1 MRVAIGVVARALGT
15 GIVFVAALVLAVL
28 LHIDA
33 PAARRAIVERVNG
46 VLAPLFVGKLT
57 IERIGGVGLT
67 QLDGIDARVDDADG
81 KVVIHAAGVAG
92 HVSTWALVRAL
103 ARGEIDIEVH
113 QVVLTRAEV
122 NLDEDADG
130 TLRIAKAFLPRAPS
144 APGPPGPSVRL
155 SLPHVHLDHVAV
167 RGRMTGVPSF
177 DADLQ
182 DADAS
187 LSLVPAGTVRID
199 LARSRWVAHDFPG
212 GRESHGDAEGHLI
225 VPSPQGG
232 MLELQVAA
240 RGNVGAVAASADA
253 TYDGGR
259 IDAVAD
265 IPEATPEQ
273 ARTIWAGWP
282 MSEPLAVHAEAH
294 GALPQIALK
303 VHAAVGAAAV
313 DVSGPVT
320 LVPRLQASLHLEGKN
335 IDARV
340 LGTSEPSTDLA
351 AIGDVSVATKP
362 SGAIDAHVVLD
373 VAAGRVGTAQ
383 IPSAALNGD
392 LTRAPSPGGEITGTA
407 KIVIHEPGAPTSVT
421 VRLVPKKHTVVV
433 AFEAAVDAPD
443 LARIPRLRS
452 LGAASG
458 RVLAQADG
466 TIDLGAGTIA
476 ARLAAATEGL
486 EVAGVTVKAA
496 HVEVRASGPVS
507 APSLNVTVAGE
518 DLDVWR
524 LQCSSVEA
532 SAKIGFV
539 GGLTFQDVELS
550 TRASDQEARVRA
562 RLVRVAGD
570 DVRVEDAV
578 VKGFGAP
585 VEATVR
591 LGPGSLYVRARTGEL
606 RLDRIARF
614 LRVDRVSGGRVSFDV
629 DAAVGGGVA
638 EGKVDVEVTGASV
651 AGFDDASAHVEA
663 TLQGRRAAGH
673 VTASVAD
680 IGSIDV
686 QSRSVEIGEGGPRS
700 LASWRRAWGA
710 LDARA
715 HIDLPKLLAHLPAL
729 TLPFKVAAG
738 TVDLT
743 GRLER
748 DSPSDATPAVDVTA
762 TTTGLRLS
770 GGSSVAPSAGAS
782 AAASSGPGGAAPAAS
797 GGASWVLDGIDPRIH
812 VLVDGE
818 TGATALEAEIHD
830 AKGTLAKVDA
840 TSSDVPFATLFAG
853 DGSLAALRKTRVDAR
868 FEVPARG
875 LESLPPVLGVSDLKG
890 EVQAAA
896 DWHGTVDK
904 PSIHATASLRRGLA
918 DPTVAA
924 LPVDV
929 MASADYDGAHAT
941 ATLQAVN
948 RDKVVVDASGTA
960 DVKVGDLIDRRADAT
975 LPWTASARAK
985 LDDLSLRSFP
995 ALSDRQVRGRVKGE
1009 VVLERLHDDA
1019 RASATLAFESFAV
1032 GEVSTK
1038 DARVQATLDG
1048 KVFDG
1053 SLHVEQADGGYV
1065 NARALTGMHWGR
1077 ALLPALDVSQPA
1089 QLGVVASKLRAA
1101 LLLPFVS
1108 NVFNELDGHI
1118 DGDAR
1123 ITVDPA
1129 HMTAQPQGT
1138 ISLKDGTFEVAS
1150 LGGEFGDVSGKLELT
1165 PDGLIKLEDFV
1176 AHGLTGKVEAA
1187 ATARLT
1193 GLAVYSASATVQIQ
1207 RRDALPVV
1215 FDGVQLGT
1223 LDGHLDLAMTRA
1235 ADKKGLEVTVKAPS
1249 LHMELP
1255 STGTHDVQAL
1265 GNLDNVKTGVQGSSG
1280 FVDVPLDYAVDL
1292 GPPGPPRAPIRIAI
1306 QLGNDVVVSRGTSLD
1321 VRLQGEPIVTIA
1333 DDVRVKGQIR
1343 LIRGTLDVNGKP
1355 FEIQSGTI
1363 SFDGDDP
1370 SNPQVVLTA
1379 MWTAHDESGTRV
1391 YADFTGPLKTGKV
1404 SLRSDPPLPGGQNEI
1419 RSLILFGTTDEAS
1432 NQSNAFASA
1441 APALG
1446 AAGSVAAQPINA
1458 ALGGLNRVL
1467 DNIGLAGGITARLD
1481 TSQVNPRPEVE
1492 LQIARDISV
1501 EVSWLIGVP
1510 VPGSNPDTTLATL
1523 NWRFLRNWALAATYG
1538 DAGTSIL
1545 DLVWQHRY

>member
-1 MRVAIGVVARALGT
+1 MRAAIGVVVRALGT
-15 GIVFVAALVLAVL
+15 AVVFVAALVLAVL

-67 QLDGIDARVDDADG
+67 QLEGIDARLDDADG
-81 KVVIHAAGVAG
+81 NVLIHAAGVAG

-103 ARGEIDIEVH
+103 LHGEIDVEVH
-113 QVVLTRAEV
+113 QVALTRAEV
-122 NLDEDADG
+122 NLDEDAGG
-130 TLRIAKAFLPRAPS
+130 TLRIAKAFLPRSPS
-144 APGPPGPSVRL
+144 APGSSPGPDVRL
-155 SLPHVHLDHVAV
+155 SLPHVRLDHVAV
-167 RGRMTGVPSF
+167 RGRMAEVPSF
-177 DADLQ
+177 DADLE

-187 LSLVPAGTVRID
+187 LSLTTSGTVRID

-212 GRESHGDAEGHLI
+212 GRESHGDAEGHLA

-232 MLELQVAA
+232 QLELHVAA
-240 RGNVGAVAASADA
+240 RGNVGAVAATADA

-273 ARTIWAGWP
+273 ARTVWAGWP
-282 MSEPLAVHAEAH
+282 ISLPLAVHAEAH
-294 GALPQIALK
+294 GALPQIAVK
-303 VHAAVGAAAV
+303 VHAAVGAAAL

-320 LVPRLQASLHLEGKN
+320 LVPRLQASLHLEGRN
-335 IDARV
+335 IDARA

-392 LTRAPSPGGEITGTA
+392 LTRAPSPGGVITGTA
-407 KIVIHEPGAPTSVT
+407 KILIHEPGAPTSVT
-421 VRLVPKKHTVVV
+421 VRLVPKKDSLVV

-458 RVLAQADG
+458 RVLARADG
-466 TIDLGAGTIA
+466 TIDLGAGTIV
-476 ARLAAATEGL
+476 ARLAAATESL
-486 EVAGVTVKAA
+486 EVAGITVKAA
-496 HVEVRASGPVS
+496 HAEVRASGPVS
-507 APSLNVTVAGE
+507 APSLNVAFAGE

-532 SAKIGFV
+532 SARVGFV
-539 GGLTFQDVELS
+539 GGLTFQDVEVS
-550 TRASDQEARVRA
+550 TRASDQEARVHA
-562 RLVRVAGD
+562 RQVRVAGD

-585 VEATVR
+585 IEATVR
-591 LGPGSLYVRARTGEL
+591 LGPGRLYVRARTGEL

-629 DAAVGGGVA
+629 DAAVGGGAA
-638 EGKVDVEVTGASV
+638 EGKIDVEMTRASF

-686 QSRSVEIGEGGPRS
+686 QSRSVEVGEGGPLS
-700 LASWRRAWGA
+700 SASWRRAWGA

-715 HIDLPKLLAHLPAL
+715 HVDLPKLLAHLPAL
-729 TLPFKVAAG
+729 TLPFKLTEG

-743 GRLER
+743 GRVER
-748 DSPSDATPAVDVTA
+748 DSPSDTTPAVDVTA
-762 TTTGLRLS
+762 TTSGLRLS
-770 GGSSVAPSAGAS
+770 SGSAVATSAGS
-782 AAASSGPGGAAPAAS
+782 AAAVSAGSGVPTWS
-797 GGASWVLDGIDPRIH
+797 LEGIDPRVH
-812 VLVDGE
+812 LLVDGE

-853 DGSLAALRKTRVDAR
+853 DGSFAALRKMRVDAR
-868 FEVPARG
+868 FSVPARG
-875 LESLPPVLGVSDLKG
+875 LESLPPILGVSDLRG
-890 EVQAAA
+890 EIEAGA
-896 DWHGTVDK
+896 DWHGTLDK

-941 ATLQAVN
+941 ATLQAIN
-948 RDKVVVDASGTA
+948 RDKVVVDASGAA
-960 DVKVGDLIDRRADAT
+960 DVKVRDLIDRRAD

-1009 VVLERLHDDA
+1009 IVLERLHDDA

-1032 GEVSTK
+1032 GEVSAR
-1038 DARVQATLDG
+1038 DARFQATIDG
-1048 KVFDG
+1048 HRFDG
-1053 SLHVEQADGGYV
+1053 SVHVEQVDGGYV
-1065 NARALTGMHWGR
+1065 DARARTGMHWGR
-1077 ALLPALDVSQPA
+1077 ALLPALDASQPA
-1089 QLGVVASKLRAA
+1089 QLAVVASKLRAA

-1108 NVFNELDGHI
+1108 NVFNELDGRI

-1150 LGGEFGDVSGKLELT
+1150 LGGEFGEVSGKLNLK
-1165 PDGLIKLEDFV
+1165 PDGLIQLEDFV

-1193 GLAVYSASATVQIQ
+1193 GLALYSASATVQIQ
-1207 RRDALPVV
+1207 RRDAIPVV

-1235 ADKKGLEVTVKAPS
+1235 ADKGLDVSVKAPS

-1265 GNLDNVKTGVQGSSG
+1265 GNLENVKTGVQGSSG

-1306 QLGNDVVVSRGTSLD
+1306 HLGNDVVVSRGSNLD
-1321 VRLQGEPIVTIA
+1321 VRLQGEPTVTIG
-1333 DDVRVKGQIR
+1333 DDVRVRGQIR
-1343 LIRGTLDVNGKP
+1343 LVRGTLDVNGKP

-1379 MWTAHDESGTRV
+1379 MWTAHDDAGTRV

-1404 SLRSDPPLPGGQNEI
+1404 TLRSDPPLPGGQNEI

-1432 NQSNAFASA
+1432 NSQATSQSSAFASA

-1446 AAGSVAAQPINA
+1446 AAGGVAAQPINA

-1492 LQIARDISV
+1492 LQIARDLSV
-1501 EVSWLIGVP
+1501 EISWLIGVP

-1523 NWRFLRNWALAATYG
+1523 NWRFLRNLTLAATYG
-1538 DAGTSIL
+1538 DQGTSIL